1 MPVVVPRP
9 VSSTAKAPEFWMM
22 MMMMMMMMMGLEG
35 APLGEN
41 PRGITCNVHR
51 EVAAV
56 LDADGIV
63 AAIGIRANPETIN
76 AGHRKVAAVHDTY
89 GTVAANKTD

>member
-1 MPVVVPRP
+1 
-9 VSSTAKAPEFWMM
+9 M

-41 PRGITCNVHR
+41 PRGITCSVHR

-56 LDADGIV
+56 I
-63 AAIGIRANPETIN
+63 P
-76 AGHRKVAAVHDTY
+76 KP
-89 GTVAANKTD
+89 